1 MMKSFS
7 ILLCSVL
14 LSGADAF
21 QLSRR
26 PSTVAF
32 PAVALTV
39 NHQNSFD
46 THTTWPSR
54 TSLHSS
60 ISPDQEDDMFAPTQ
74 ESQLSWVD
82 LPTSPKRVR
91 DESDKFEII
100 AGRVAMVMSLGF
112 IFNEIFAG
120 KSVPEQVLCALHI
133 ID

>member
-1 MMKSFS
+1 MTKSFS
-7 ILLCSVL
+7 ILLCTVL

-21 QLSRR
+21 QPARR
-26 PSTVAF
+26 PSTVF
-32 PAVALTV
+32 PAVAMTV
-39 NHQNSFD
+39 SHQNSFD
-46 THTTWPSR
+46 PHATRPSR
-54 TSLHSS
+54 TSLRSS
-60 ISPDQEDDMFAPTQ
+60 ISPDQDDDMFAPTK

-112 IFNEIFAG
+112 TFNEIFAG

-133 ID
+133 TD